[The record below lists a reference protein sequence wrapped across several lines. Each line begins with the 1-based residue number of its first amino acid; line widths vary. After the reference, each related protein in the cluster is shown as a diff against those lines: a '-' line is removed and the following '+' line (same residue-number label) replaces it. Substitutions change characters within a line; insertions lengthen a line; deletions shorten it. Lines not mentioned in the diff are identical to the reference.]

1 MKSFLQRPVETGKG
15 NHQMINRKSRL
26 AFSTLLTAAI
36 FLAAG
41 LFAISPSA
49 RAQSPEQRTFSSADD
64 ALQALVSAAQTRDRA
79 ALAKVFG
86 PDYDQLLS
94 GDDVEDAK
102 DLDDFAV
109 AVGESARLQKVD
121 DSSYTVIVGRNNW
134 PTPIPVVRNDT
145 KWFFDTQAGLEEV
158 LNRRIGENEFSAIAT
173 CRTYAVAQWE
183 YYTDGDWDH
192 DSIAEYAQKLI
203 SDPGVHNG
211 LYWETIDGD
220 KPSPLGSLIGAAQ
233 AEGYGPGT
241 STDDAAGKG
250 GSDRDVPELD
260 RAPFHGYYFK
270 ILTRQGPH
278 APGGKYSYLING
290 NMIAGYALVA
300 YPDKWGNS
308 GVMTFVINQQ
318 GRVYQK
324 NLGPDTATLASAMTE
339 YNPDPTWKLVEVQ
352 P

>member
-1 MKSFLQRPVETGKG
+1 MNSFLGRPIETEKG
-15 NHQMINRKSRL
+15 DHPMTYVKSRF
-26 AFSTLLTAAI
+26 AFSTLLTVAI
-36 FLAAG
+36 FLAVGFLAS
-41 LFAISPSA
+41 APSA
-49 RAQSPEQRTFSSADD
+49 RAQSPEQRTFTSADD
-64 ALQALVSAAQTRDRA
+64 ALQALVSAAQARDRA

-86 PDYDQLLS
+86 PDYGQLLS
-94 GDDVEDAK
+94 GDEVEDAR

-109 AVGESARLQKVD
+109 AVGESAVLQKID
-121 DSSYTVIVGRNNW
+121 DSNYTVTVGKDNW
-134 PTPIPVVRNDT
+134 PTPIPLVRNDR

-158 LNRRIGENEFSAIAT
+158 LNRRVGENEFSAIAT

-192 DSIAEYAQKLI
+192 DSVAEYAQKLI
-203 SDPGVHNG
+203 SDPGAHNG
-211 LYWETIDGD
+211 LYWETSDAY
-220 KPSPLGSLIGAAQ
+220 KPSPLGKLIGAAQ
-233 AEGYGPGT
+233 AEGYGPAT
-241 STDDAAGKG
+241 SADAAAGKG
-250 GSDRDVPELD
+250 GSDKEAPELD
-260 RAPFHGYYFK
+260 RAPYHGYFFK
-270 ILTRQGPH
+270 ILTSQGAH

-324 NLGPDTATLASAMTE
+324 DLGPDTATLAPSMTE
-339 YNPDPTWKLVEVQ
+339 YNPDPTWKRVEVQ